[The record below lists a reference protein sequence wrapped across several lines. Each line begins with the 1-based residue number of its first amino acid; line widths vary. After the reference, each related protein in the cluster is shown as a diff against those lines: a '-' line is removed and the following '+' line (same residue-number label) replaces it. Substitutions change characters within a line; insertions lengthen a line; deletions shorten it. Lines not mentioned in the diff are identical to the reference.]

1 MKPARNQNMVNA
13 PHLHNA
19 QIVAY
24 LDGELPHEELQ
35 SVRAHLEKCW
45 TCRSWVGVVQN
56 SIDRFVETR
65 KTLLPADT
73 AFDATR
79 VEQFRQRL
87 ARHAAESEASA
98 SWADRL
104 VEGWATRR
112 NRLTN
117 AGFVVLQH
125 PKAALAAVL
134 AVTLVAVMFT
144 DAVSTRVSA
153 DTVLSKAEIY
163 ETAHAPKTGQ
173 VTRTAVRVQRI
184 DRHSGAPQDLGTL
197 TVFHDSASPL
207 VYVSATQVAGGLGAA
222 ASAMADPAAGALHAV
237 LSNDPQDAQLEQ
249 YLVRQHWVPDVSVAG
264 FRGLIAARDSSEAA
278 VRKAGPTLELHYPFS
293 AGHPSGIT
301 EAMLR
306 VDSTDYSPKSLSII
320 EAHDNADR
328 EYRFTRTATSVEPRS
343 AELVHL
349 TPPADISLP
358 TGRDGSTTPSTQR
371 AVPLSY
377 LNSHATEQEI
387 TVAEALHRADACLGE
402 EVYLFPMSD
411 GALLVQGLVDT
422 PARRE
427 AIRQALRT
435 VSGRLRIEVYLPRE
449 LRNGSEL
456 LNPPDRFDEKPAVS
470 VAPSTTATLAD
481 LSSAKMPLYDRLY
494 QRFSQPGASADDTN
508 KQVAVFSN
516 EVVTLARQ
524 TFLHAWALKKLD
536 REFSAQRTAGMSASA
551 LEKVEQIRQD
561 HRRWISTLSR
571 RQAEMLSRV
580 AGSDLVDGA
589 SQVANSQ
596 QDSDSLLRL
605 AQEQNDLVRSLFT
618 TSARPLETGEG
629 LSRLLSVLHRMGA

>member
-1 MKPARNQNMVNA
+1 MKPARNQKMTA

-24 LDGELPHEELQ
+24 LDGELPHEELE

-73 AFDATR
+73 AFDESR

-87 ARHAAESEASA
+87 ARHAAESQTSA
-98 SWADRL
+98 SLADRFA
-104 VEGWATRR
+104 EGWATWR
-112 NRLTN
+112 NRVTN
-117 AGFVVLQH
+117 AGFAVLQH
-125 PKAALAAVL
+125 PKAALAVVL

-144 DAVSTRVSA
+144 DAISTRVSA
-153 DTVLSKAEIY
+153 DTVLSRAERY
-163 ETAHAPKTGQ
+163 EAAHAPSAGQ
-173 VTRTAVRVQRI
+173 VSRTAVRVERI
-184 DRHSGAPQDLGTL
+184 DRHSGAQRELGTL
-197 TVFHDSASPL
+197 TVFHDSTSPL
-207 VYVSATQVAGGLGAA
+207 VYVMAASASGGLGGAA
-222 ASAMADPAAGALHAV
+222 AMVDQASGALHAV
-237 LSNDPQDAQLEQ
+237 LSNDMLDAQVEQ
-249 YLVRQHWVPDVSVAG
+249 YLAGKHWVPDVSVAG
-264 FRGLIAARDSSEAA
+264 FRGLIAARDKSESA
-278 VRKAGPTLELHYPFS
+278 VRKFGSTLELHYPFA

-301 EAMLR
+301 EAMLQ
-306 VDSTDYSPKSLSII
+306 VDSTSYSPKSLSII
-320 EAHDNADR
+320 AGPADTDR
-328 EYRFTRTATSVEPRS
+328 EYRFTRTSSTVESRTV
-343 AELVHL
+343 ELARL
-349 TPPADISLP
+349 TPPADISLQS
-358 TGRDGSTTPSTQR
+358 GQNGSTTPAAPR

-377 LNSHATEQEI
+377 LNSRATEQEI
-387 TVAEALHRADACLGE
+387 AVAAALHRADACLGE

-411 GALLVQGLVDT
+411 GTLLVQGLVDT
-422 PARRE
+422 AARRE

-435 VSGRLRIEVYLPRE
+435 VSGSLRIEVYLPRE
-449 LRNGSEL
+449 LKNGSEL

-470 VAPSTTATLAD
+470 VGPSTTATLAD

-494 QRFSQPGASADDTN
+494 QQFSQPGASADDVN
-508 KQVAVFSN
+508 KQVAIFSN

-536 REFSAQRTAGMSASA
+536 REFSAQRTAGLSASA
-551 LEKVEQIRQD
+551 LEQVEQIRQD
-561 HRRWISTLSR
+561 HRRWISTLAE

-580 AGSDLVDGA
+580 AGSDLVEGA
-589 SQVANSQ
+589 AQVAKGQ

-605 AQEQNDLVRSLFT
+605 AQEQSDLVRSLFT
-618 TSARPLETGEG
+618 TSATPLETGDG